1 MMRVV
6 RVTLST
12 GEVLDKDMDAREV
25 VDLRRSVE
33 EPTMV
38 LWRSAG
44 DGRSREVR
52 ISSAHIVKIEEERP

>member
-1 MMRVV
+1 MMRAV

-12 GEVLDKDMDAREV
+12 GEVLEKDMDAREV

-38 LWRSAG
+38 LWRSAE
-44 DGRSREVR
+44 DGWSREVR
-52 ISSAHIVKIEEERP
+52 ISSAHIVKIEEGRP